1 MTEEVAAADMEGADG
16 CEGVGVEGEEV
27 SGAEEVEYKE

>member
-1 MTEEVAAADMEGADG
+1 MTEEVAAADREGAD
-16 CEGVGVEGEEV
+16 GVGVEGEEV